1 MKVKKQG
8 VVLGGMEGVKL
19 RLLRAREKEKKQE
32 KELSEREHP
41 KLTKFKERISKIQKK
56 AGEIERSVERKISK
70 KLKEKLV
77 SRKVLKPGQVTFVI
91 KKQEPHSILR
101 EENRFF
107 KDFIEQENRSL
118 FFN

>member
-1 MKVKKQG
+1 MKAKKQG

-41 KLTKFKERISKIQKK
+41 KLTKFKKQVARLEKRI
-56 AGEIERSVERKISK
+56 GK
-70 KLKEKLV
+70 KLKEKVV
-77 SRKVLKPGQVTFVI
+77 SRRVLKPSQVTLVI
-91 KKQEPHSILR
+91 KKQEPHSILG
-101 EENRFF
+101 EENKFF
-107 KDFIEQENRSL
+107 KDIMEQEKRSM